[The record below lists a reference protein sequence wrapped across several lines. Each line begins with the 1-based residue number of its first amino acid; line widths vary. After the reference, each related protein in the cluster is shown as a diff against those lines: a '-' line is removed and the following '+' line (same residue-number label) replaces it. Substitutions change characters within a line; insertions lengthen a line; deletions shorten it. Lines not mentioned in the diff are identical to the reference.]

1 MNFVPYVGRK
11 QSRWQNSSRSVSSGR
26 GDKQRGYY
34 RPGEKNPGAVSC
46 GRRQGKRKTGRISYG
61 SLQQIE
67 EVFRINSSQMQI

>member
-1 MNFVPYVGRK
+1 MNLSEKYEF
-11 QSRWQNSSRSVSSGR
+11 RSIRREEAEQVAELFSSGR

-61 SLQQIE
+61 SYN
-67 EVFRINSSQMQI
+67 R